1 MKKISTIELMLIGL
15 TWSTFAEHNSP
26 STSAG
31 GNMSGTSGHLT
42 KSLPA
47 RWKK

>member
-1 MKKISTIELMLIGL
+1 MKKIATIGLMLIGL
-15 TWSTFAEHNSP
+15 AGSAFADHNSP

-47 RWKK
+47 R